1 MFYAIWPFP
10 SFCSDDLESKPKEA
24 KAAKAA
30 KKELNTLLN
39 NLEKLENEISSYLSR
54 ATKRRVK
61 KTSESRAIDEF
72 RERAISFHVSFL
84 LSAGQ
89 SARVWMRLAVKHKK
103 RE

>member
-1 MFYAIWPFP
+1 M
-10 SFCSDDLESKPKEA
+10 
-24 KAAKAA
+24 
-30 KKELNTLLN
+30 
-39 NLEKLENEISSYLSR
+39 EKLENEISSYLSR

-61 KTSESRAIDEF
+61 ETSESRAIDEY